1 MEIAL
6 IGNYLH
12 TSATDIKT
20 ITPHHPWAKIRGIHD
35 NNKVVLRGY
44 YKSSPAINKLPR
56 IGCAQQNPTTIPHTA
71 LIKIL

>member
-12 TSATDIKT
+12 TSATEIKT
-20 ITPHHPWAKIRGIHD
+20 IIPQHPWAKIPGIHD
-35 NNKVVLRGY
+35 NKEVVLRGY
-44 YKSSPAINKLPR
+44 YKSSPAIHKLPR
-56 IGCAQQNPTTIPHTA
+56 IGYDQQNPTIIPHTV